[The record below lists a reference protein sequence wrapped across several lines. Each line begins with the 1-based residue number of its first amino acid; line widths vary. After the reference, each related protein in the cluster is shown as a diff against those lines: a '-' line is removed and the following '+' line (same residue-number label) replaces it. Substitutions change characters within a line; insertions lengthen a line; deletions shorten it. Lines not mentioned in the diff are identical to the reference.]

1 MVKYPFKQSKIKV
14 RKPRDF
20 FPVLNALVAPM
31 FPEPMFLKSSLRN
44 NFVKIK
50 PQGTEPIKQE
60 YKITQTISKFTI
72 IYRLNFRSK
81 KS

>member
-1 MVKYPFKQSKIKV
+1 LRVINMVTYPFKQSKIKV

-31 FPEPMFLKSSLRN
+31 FPEPMFLKSLLRN

-50 PQGTEPIKQE
+50 P
-60 YKITQTISKFTI
+60 
-72 IYRLNFRSK
+72 
-81 KS
+81 